1 MSSQKKAPPM
11 PVRASVW
18 IDHKQAIVV
27 LVTDKGKEIKKIN
40 SGIERPV
47 RTRSHNAY
55 TPNDFVAEDRL
66 ERRFDSH
73 LKKFYEQV
81 IACLQGSEALLILG
95 PGEAK
100 GEFHKSLKSKKLR
113 GLIVEMEAAHK
124 MTDRQLVAKVARHFA
139 SGFAK
144 NPVSAKKTTKRKA
157 AKNHPRNLT
166 MKP

>member
-1 MSSQKKAPPM
+1 M
-11 PVRASVW
+11 PIRAGVW

-27 LVTDKGKEIKKIN
+27 LVSDAGKEIKKIT

-66 ERRFDSH
+66 ERRFDSR

-81 IACLQGSEALLILG
+81 IACLQGTGALLILG

-113 GLIVEMEAAHK
+113 GLIVEVKTAGK
-124 MTDRQLVAKVARHFA
+124 MTDRQLTATVTQHFA
-139 SGFAK
+139 TIPAK
-144 NPVSAKKTTKRKA
+144 NSDSSKKMPRGRMQKSIRKD
-157 AKNHPRNLT
+157 R
-166 MKP
+166 